1 MSDVFSSY
9 CSHVLHGFIACIK
22 QKTAYEMR
30 ISDWSSYVSSSE
42 LMPGVLLADD
52 MGLGKTFQALMFLLW
67 LRSKTPHPKPVLI
80 VAPTG
85 LLRNW
90 QAELS
95 QHIEGE
101 LMGPVVEAF
110 GANRRN
116 FRLMAGSDIHGR
128 NPRLEV
134 RSEDRSVGTMR

>member
-1 MSDVFSSY
+1 
-9 CSHVLHGFIACIK
+9 
-22 QKTAYEMR
+22 
-30 ISDWSSYVSSSE
+30 
-42 LMPGVLLADD
+42 

-95 QHIEGE
+95 QHIEAE

-110 GANRRN
+110 GANLRN
-116 FRLMAGSDIHGR
+116 FRLEAGSDIRGGTS
-128 NPRLEV
+128 RLEV
-134 RSEDRSVGTMR
+134 SEWNDAGFVLTTYETMRDRSEEHTSELQSLMRSSYAVFCLKKQNTK

>member
-1 MSDVFSSY
+1 
-9 CSHVLHGFIACIK
+9 
-22 QKTAYEMR
+22 
-30 ISDWSSYVSSSE
+30 
-42 LMPGVLLADD
+42 MPGVLLADD

-67 LRSKTPHPKPVLI
+67 LRSKPPHPKPVLI

-95 QHIEGE
+95 QHIEAE

-110 GANRRN
+110 GANRRH
-116 FRLMAGSDIHGR
+116 FRLEAGSDLRGGTSRLDALGR
-128 NPRLEV
+128 AHV
-134 RSEDRSVGTMR
+134 RTPVT